1 MPKPVLR
8 ILPLFVALFLLAS
21 CSPSETDKSS
31 ELTQVAK
38 EEETNSDEIIH
49 ISGEGSYVSEPFQL
63 EGPGGLHVYWRHESS
78 SFVLIMVNTNEAL
91 ASAPLGEVTFTVD
104 KQPSEFV
111 EGSPYDA
118 PFEYVPGEYVF
129 KIEADGPWEVW
140 AKVKPLE
147 GE

>member
-1 MPKPVLR
+1 MLR
-8 ILPLFVALFLLAS
+8 FPFFLIILLLLGGCARLENIQPLESTSV
-21 CSPSETDKSS
+21 
-31 ELTQVAK
+31 TQEA
-38 EEETNSDEIIH
+38 ERNSDEIIR

-63 EGPGGLHVYWRHESS
+63 EGPGGLHVYWRHECS
-78 SFVLIMVNTNEAL
+78 SFVLIMVNVNEAL

-104 KQPSEFV
+104 KEPSEFI

-118 PFEYVPGEYVF
+118 PFEYIPGEYVF
-129 KIEADGPWEVW
+129 KIEANGPWEVW